1 MSPCSLVHYLAE
13 IDDPRQPKGI
23 RHQQLSTLTILVMAM
38 LCGRTSLKGIARF
51 ARAHVEP
58 LAEVIPLPRNK
69 APSFSTFQRLS
80 RQVDPQQLCRS
91 FNRWM
96 SQSRGGEAIAIDGKS
111 ITSTFQAG
119 GEAKQRFSALVSFFG
134 QHSGLISAVGVLEN
148 DKRSE
153 IDVVRELI
161 DTLGIERAVFTLDAL
176 HCQKKRWPRLR
187 PRATATS
194 SPSSAISPRCTEPSR
209 R

>member
-1 MSPCSLVHYLAE
+1 MTDRSLVHYLAE
-13 IDDPRQPKGI
+13 IDDPRKPKGI
-23 RHQQLSTLTILVMAM
+23 RHLQLSNLTIMVMAM
-38 LCGRTSLKGIARF
+38 LCGRTSLRGIARF
-51 ARAHVEP
+51 ARAHVEQ

-80 RQVDPQQLCRS
+80 RQMEADQVCAS

-96 SQSRGGEAIAIDGKS
+96 GQYRQGEAIAIDGKS
-111 ITSTFQAG
+111 ITSTFQAS
-119 GEAKQRFSALVSFFG
+119 GEDKQRFTALVSFFG
-134 QHSGLISAVGVLEN
+134 QHSGLIGAVGRLEN

-176 HCQKKRWPRLR
+176 HCQKKRWPRLL
-187 PRATATS
+187 PRVTATAS
-194 SPSSAISPRCTEPSR
+194 RLRAINPRGIARSLP
-209 R
+209 